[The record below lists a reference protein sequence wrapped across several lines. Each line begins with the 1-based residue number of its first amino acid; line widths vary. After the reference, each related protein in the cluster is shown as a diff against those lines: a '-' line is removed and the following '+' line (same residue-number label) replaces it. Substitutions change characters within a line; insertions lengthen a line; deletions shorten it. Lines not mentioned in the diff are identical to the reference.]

1 MRVAAGQFVVTPEWQ
16 VNAQRCVALMR
27 SAAEAGTSLLVLP
40 EALLARS
47 DNDPDMSVRS
57 AQALDGGFMQV
68 LLAQS
73 RSDALTTVLTI
84 HTPSGE
90 DRARNTLVALRG
102 GEVIAHYHKLHLYDA
117 FSIQESKR
125 VDAGEALPPLIEVED
140 VKVGL
145 MTCYDLRFPE
155 LAMTLALQGAEI
167 LALPAAWVRGPLKEH
182 HWATLLAARALD
194 TTCYVVASGECG
206 TRNIGQSRIIDPLG
220 VTLAGATAEPQLI
233 ISEIQREHLLNVR
246 QQLPVLKNRRF
257 ALPQLT

>member
-1 MRVAAGQFVVTPEWQ
+1 MRVAAGQFAVTPEWQ

-47 DNDPDMSVRS
+47 DTDPDMSVKS
-57 AQALDGGFMQV
+57 AQPLDGGFMQ
-68 LLAQS
+68 LLKAQS
-73 RSDALTTVLTI
+73 RNDSVTTVLTI
-84 HTPSGE
+84 HTPSREG
-90 DRARNTLVALRG
+90 RARNTLVVLRE

-125 VDAGEALPPLIEVED
+125 VDAGDVLPPLIEVEGY
-140 VKVGL
+140 KVGL
-145 MTCYDLRFPE
+145 
-155 LAMTLALQGAEI
+155 TLALQGADI

-182 HWATLLAARALD
+182 HWSTLLAARALD
-194 TTCYVVASGECG
+194 TTCYIVASGECG
-206 TRNIGQSRIIDPLG
+206 ARNIGQSRIIDPLG

-233 ISEIQREHLLNVR
+233 VSDIQREHLLNVR
-246 QQLPVLKNRRF
+246 HQLPVLVNRRF